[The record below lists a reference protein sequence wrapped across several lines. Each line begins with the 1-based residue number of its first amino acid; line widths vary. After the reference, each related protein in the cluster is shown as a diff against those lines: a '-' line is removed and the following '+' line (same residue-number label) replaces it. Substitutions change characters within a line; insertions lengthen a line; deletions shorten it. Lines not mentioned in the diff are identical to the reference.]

1 MTRST
6 IVSAISLVFLGLHFA
21 SCDSE
26 PVDPALF
33 NTQQTNTCAAPPSF
47 EASDFIAGS
56 SVNLTW
62 SAAAG
67 TGSWQIQYGPA
78 GFAVGSGTQVVSTS
92 TQATVNGLNSSNN
105 YEFYIRTVCDATTFS
120 GWVGPIPVGGEIGS
134 CAQPANVVATRSAGN
149 TEITVT
155 WDAAGASAWQVQ
167 YGAAGFALGSGTTV
181 STTTPTRT
189 LTGVLANQGYSFY
202 VRANCSGTSN
212 SNWTGPITVNPVG
225 TNPGPGP
232 GPVTY
237 GFLNAT
243 VDGVAYT
250 GLKPYFFPFTGT
262 AAKLETLSD
271 NQGRVLWIQG
281 NSTPTASPPNGIEIN
296 IRIHENFWQPG
307 AAQTL
312 TSHDAIIWPGISV
325 NHIDLSNDSPT
336 LVSENDE
343 TGTITILEFNA
354 TTRRIRGTFSYSF
367 MKSGDTVTGPFQVTS
382 GTFDFEVPAEAF

>member
-1 MTRST
+1 MTKAK
-6 IVSAISLVFLGLHFA
+6 ILSAISLIFIGLYFI

-33 NTQQTNTCAAPPSF
+33 NTEDPNTCAAPPNF
-47 EASDFIAGS
+47 EASDFIAGT
-56 SVNLTW
+56 SVNLSW
-62 SAAAG
+62 SAPAG
-67 TGSWQIQYGPA
+67 TGSWQIQYGPE

-92 TQATVNGLNSSNN
+92 TQATINGLTSTNN
-105 YEFYIRTVCDATTFS
+105 YEFYIRTVCDATSFS
-120 GWVGPIPVGGEIGS
+120 NWVGPIAVGEEIGN
-134 CAQPANVVATRSAGN
+134 CPQPTNVTAVRSSGN

-155 WDAAGASAWQVQ
+155 WEAAGATAWQVQ
-167 YGAAGFALGSGTTV
+167 YGAPGFALGSGTMV

-189 LTGVLANQGYSFY
+189 ITGVLANQGYSFY
-202 VRANCSGTSN
+202 VRANCSSTNN
-212 SNWTGPITVNPVG
+212 SNWTGPITVNAVG
-225 TNPGPGP
+225 TGPGP

-250 GLKPYFFPFTGT
+250 GLRPYFYPFTGSE
-262 AAKLETLSD
+262 AKLQTLTD
-271 NQGRVLWIQG
+271 DQGRVLWIQG

-307 AAQTL
+307 AAQPL
-312 TSHDAIIWPGISV
+312 ISNDAIIWPGISI
-325 NHIDLSNDSPT
+325 NHIDLSNDTPSS
-336 LVSENDE
+336 VFESDE
-343 TGTITILEFNA
+343 TGTVTILEFNP

-367 MKSGDTVTGPFQVTS
+367 MKSGDLGETGAFQVTN